1 MSELDVAIDI
11 NPTVSGDVFGSSYS
25 SWKGW
30 ESKKFGEITERDRAI
45 YAREL
50 RAVRKTMSVDI
61 QNVLEIGFGQGSF
74 MAYCREQGW
83 QATGTEASEPLVKA
97 AVEAGFIVKLA
108 SDANNFPDV
117 AFDLIAGFDVIEH
130 IPQSEMLPFLTL
142 LRQKLKPG
150 GTILL
155 RFPNADSWL
164 GNQNFNGDPTHVTA
178 MGHFKLEYFCRRAG
192 LEIVSF
198 RPEARLGFD
207 GGLAKGVHALVAGP
221 IIAFMGWI
229 TKAIYFPRSRMVLT
243 SANVVACLR
252 PFKSGSHNI
261 G

>member
-1 MSELDVAIDI
+1 MSDMEVASNIISADTGEI
-11 NPTVSGDVFGSSYS
+11 FGSSYS

-30 ESKKFGEITERDRAI
+30 EFDSFGQMSGRDRAT
-45 YAREL
+45 YDREL
-50 RAVRKTMSVDI
+50 RAVRKIMSEEI
-61 QNVLEIGFGQGSF
+61 RCVLEIGFGQGSF
-74 MAYCREQGW
+74 LAYCREQGW

-97 AVEAGFIVKLA
+97 AEQAGFPVSLA
-108 SDANNFPDV
+108 SDAVKLPDA

-130 IPQSEMLPFLTL
+130 IPQSEMLPFLAL

-150 GTILL
+150 GTIFL

-178 MGHFKLEYFCRRAG
+178 MGHFKLEYFCQRAG

-198 RPEARLGFD
+198 GPEARLGFD
-207 GGLAKGVHALVAGP
+207 GGLAKGIHGLIAGP
-221 IIAFMGWI
+221 IISILGWI

-243 SANVVACLR
+243 SANVVACLQ
-252 PFKSGSHNI
+252 PVKSEGH
-261 G
+261 GVG